1 MEMDDVEEDEEMG
14 QEQIIGEIIP
24 STRQVLPF
32 FGQRQLPL
40 PLPASSSSGNHQ
52 E

>member
-1 MEMDDVEEDEEMG
+1 MKMDDVEEDEEMD

-24 STRQVLPF
+24 STRQVPF

-40 PLPASSSSGNHQ
+40 PSSSSSGNHQ
-52 E
+52 K

>member
-1 MEMDDVEEDEEMG
+1 MEMDSVEEDEEMG

-24 STRQVLPF
+24 STRQVPF
-32 FGQRQLPL
+32 FGQSQL

>member
-40 PLPASSSSGNHQ
+40 PASSSSGNHQ